1 MLLRSRWTLDAG
13 GYLVSIFLKIGVL
26 LVYSLLKYLKFWVN
40 LLLDSIVDMNVYNVS
55 IPVRGP
61 SILVK

>member
-1 MLLRSRWTLDAG
+1 MC
-13 GYLVSIFLKIGVL
+13 
-26 LVYSLLKYLKFWVN
+26 SLLKYLKFWVN